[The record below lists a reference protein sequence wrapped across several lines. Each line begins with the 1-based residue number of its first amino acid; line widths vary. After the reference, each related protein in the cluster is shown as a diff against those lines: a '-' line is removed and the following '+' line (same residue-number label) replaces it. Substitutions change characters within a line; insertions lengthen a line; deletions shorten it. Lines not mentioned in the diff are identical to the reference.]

1 MVDTVRKLLLT
12 AIISVVALLWDEET
26 FKFFWCLKRM
36 EIKKRMSSLLQLKIT
51 MITPHGTITRTAHD
65 GIQDLTAGRATTA
78 PASASIAAGVLHVH
92 GLLRSCLNTSQSSLQ
107 WRTFI
112 NKKRVE
118 VQCKLGRHR
127 EEQAIKL

>member
-1 MVDTVRKLLLT
+1 MFGWTGSCV
-12 AIISVVALLWDEET
+12 VVALIWEEET

-51 MITPHGTITRTAHD
+51 MITPHGTITRTTHD
-65 GIQDLTAGRATTA
+65 GMQDIAAGRATTA
-78 PASASIAAGVLHVH
+78 PASALIAAGVLHVH

-118 VQCKLGRHR
+118 VQCKLGGHDTK
-127 EEQAIKL
+127 EAVTEL